1 MCDDCKRRF
10 EVNPLRI
17 LDCKVQEDQEI
28 CKDAPKIKDYLS
40 EEDQKEYQNI
50 LKALDDIGV
59 SYEVDDS
66 LVRGLDYYTGLVFE
80 LYDSINTTLGAIGG
94 GGKYASLMRQIGG
107 PDMEGIGF
115 SLGMERLLLALT
127 EQRKQELLQEE
138 SLDYFLIDFARDGFG
153 SYVASKLREKGYS
166 VTFSSYSR
174 ALGGAFKMA
183 DRLKAK
189 NALIIEQ
196 DHRIQKK
203 DMLTRN
209 QIEVSLDTL
218 LKEEHH
224 A

>member
-1 MCDDCKRRF
+1 
-10 EVNPLRI
+10 
-17 LDCKVQEDQEI
+17 
-28 CKDAPKIKDYLS
+28 
-40 EEDQKEYQNI
+40 
-50 LKALDDIGV
+50 
-59 SYEVDDS
+59 
-66 LVRGLDYYTGLVFE
+66 
-80 LYDSINTTLGAIGG
+80 
-94 GGKYASLMRQIGG
+94 
-107 PDMEGIGF
+107 MEGIGF

-127 EQRKQELLQEE
+127 ETRKQELLQEE

-209 QIEVSLDTL
+209 QIEISLDTL